1 MNSKRTTSR
10 HLIAIMTVLTALL
23 VIACQQG
30 NGNSQVYND
39 QKQKFSTMIYE
50 AMDSDYNHALLLVD
64 SLEDVQALS
73 EAEICFYR
81 AQIHFKMG
89 QELSAE
95 LYYKKALATNELYR
109 IRPVLYYFAYDQ
121 LSTILTIKG
130 DQQGAL
136 ATATQGYGIVQDDE
150 TPEGQH
156 WKAVLLHDIGYC
168 QMQLGRTEEAE
179 KNFTHAFNTLK
190 RLASQTG
197 SYDEIYAW
205 ARVSYNIMDAYTS
218 TGNFDKG
225 EKWVTAAEEAINRL
239 VAMKECPKSTAE
251 EYMGSLNTHKAIV
264 LVKTGQR
271 QKAEET
277 YRKFLQ
283 SAYANTSIGLVDN
296 SEYLEMAERWND
308 LADLTPKL
316 DSLATSWAMPKSM
329 YYLKTYLVPFFNAYT
344 KSGRYEKAM
353 QTAQRIAESIDS
365 VDEYERKHNAAEL
378 AIIYETQE
386 KEAKIAEQAASLDQQ
401 RTFAGAA
408 TLLLLIIFLVIFLIH
423 RSRAARRLAEK
434 NLELEQKNEE
444 LTIANARANE
454 SSQMKTNFIRQI
466 SHEIRTP
473 LNILNG
479 FTQIITSEDAEQ
491 LKADEKADIQQ
502 RISENTDRITSLVNK
517 MLELSEASTQT
528 VIERT
533 DDIPAMQIATQA
545 ADSAGVRQAAH
556 ISFTLQ
562 GDEAAEGIIL
572 HTNLRYATRALA
584 QLLDNAQ
591 KFTKEGRV
599 TLQVRQ
605 QADAIQYVVED
616 TGIGVPLQEAEH
628 IFTEFVQLDDYYDGT
643 GIGLTVA
650 RSIARRLGGD
660 IIFDASYTGGARFV
674 MTLPVE
680 K

>member
-1 MNSKRTTSR
+1 MNSQRTTTQR
-10 HLIAIMTVLTALL
+10 FTAVMIAMTALL
-23 VIACQQG
+23 TIACHQG
-30 NGNSQVYND
+30 GRSSQAYD
-39 QKQKFSTMIYE
+39 GQKQEISSMIYA

-64 SLEDVQALS
+64 SLEDIQALS

-95 LYYKKALATNELYR
+95 LYYKKALSTNELYH
-109 IRPVLYYFAYDQ
+109 IRPVLYYFAFDQ

-225 EKWVTAAEEAINRL
+225 EKWVVAAEEAINRL
-239 VAMKECPKSTAE
+239 VSLKECPKKTAE
-251 EYMGSLNTHKAIV
+251 EYIGSLNTHKAIV

-296 SEYLEMAERWND
+296 SEYLEKAERWSD

-316 DSLATSWAMPKSM
+316 DSLATAWAMPKSM

-344 KSGRYEKAM
+344 KSGRHEKAM

-386 KEAKIAEQAASLDQQ
+386 KEAKIAEQAATLDQQ
-401 RTFAGAA
+401 RTLAGAA
-408 TLLLLIIFLVIFLIH
+408 TLLLLIIFLIVFLIH

-434 NLELEQKNEE
+434 NLELEQKNKE

-479 FTQIITSEDAEQ
+479 FTQVITSQEAD
-491 LKADEKADIQQ
+491 LKPEEKTDIQQ
-502 RISENTDRITSLVNK
+502 RISENTGRITELVNK
-517 MLELSEASTQT
+517 MLELSEASSQT
-528 VIERT
+528 IIELT
-533 DDIPAMQIATQA
+533 DAIPAIQIATQA
-545 ADSAGVRQAAH
+545 ADSSGIRQAAH
-556 ISFTLQ
+556 ISFDLQ
-562 GDEAAEGIIL
+562 ADETVGETIL

-591 KFTKEGRV
+591 KFTKEGHV

-605 QADAIQYVVED
+605 QPSAMVYIVED
-616 TGIGVPLQEAEH
+616 TGIGIPQQESEH
-628 IFTEFVQLDDYYDGT
+628 IFAEFVQLDDYYDGT

>member
-39 QKQKFSTMIYE
+39 QKQKFGTMIYE

-95 LYYKKALATNELYR
+95 LYYKKALASDELYR

-225 EKWVTAAEEAINRL
+225 EKWVVAAEEAINRL
-239 VAMKECPKSTAE
+239 VSLKECPKKTAE
-251 EYMGSLNTHKAIV
+251 EYIGSLNTHKAIV

-605 QADAIQYVVED
+605 QADAMQYVVED